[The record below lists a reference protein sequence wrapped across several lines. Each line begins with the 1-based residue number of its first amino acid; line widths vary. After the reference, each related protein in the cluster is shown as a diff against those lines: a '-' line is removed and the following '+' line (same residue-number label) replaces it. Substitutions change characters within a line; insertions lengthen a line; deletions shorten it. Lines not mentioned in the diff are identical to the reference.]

1 MKKMNFLFLLPMVI
15 FISLF
20 IIYPYFNIIKN
31 SFTEAWTGKVTFQNY
46 KNIVINPQ
54 YFIAWKNSVLFVGG
68 STLIAAFF
76 GSIIGRASIRFSER
90 VKNMVSSLFAL
101 PITLSGL
108 VVAFAFIVLLGR
120 TGIVNIFIK
129 TILKSESFSFNLYSW
144 NGLLVV
150 YAFFNIPLFSI
161 TMIGAFENL
170 NISLVDAARNL
181 GANTLQVWIHVI
193 IPTLAPAF
201 LTATS
206 LVFATMMGA
215 FGTVLALT
223 GMSRLLLS
231 LSIYSNTS
239 ESTFNIPQ
247 ADVLAILLG
256 ITTIIGLFL
265 LNWVEKKIRG

>member
-1 MKKMNFLFLLPMVI
+1 MVI
-15 FISLF
+15 FIGLF

-46 KNIVINPQ
+46 KNILINPQ
-54 YFIAWKNSVLFVGG
+54 YFKAWKNSVLFVGG

-76 GSIIGRASIRFSER
+76 GSIIGQASIRFSKR
-90 VKNMVSSLFAL
+90 GRNMVSSLFAL
-101 PITLSGL
+101 PRTLSGL

-120 TGIVNIFIK
+120 TGIVNILFK
-129 TILKSESFSFNLYSW
+129 TVLKSEGFNLYTW

-170 NISLVDAARNL
+170 DISLVDAARNL
-181 GANTLQVWIHVI
+181 GANTLQVWIHII

-206 LVFATMMGA
+206 LVFASMMGA

-239 ESTFNIPQ
+239 ESAFNIPQ

-256 ITTIIGLFL
+256 ITTIIGLLL